1 MTSTETE
8 WPHIAAVEAA
18 KLILAGELGV
28 IEGSRLLADLAHALV
43 PDWTTDQD
51 FVVFGALA
59 SDTDHLPTGTARQYW
74 AADAL
79 AREDR
84 NIARIE
90 ASARSDVL
98 AACRNVIDRFQG
110 PSNEHGASA

>member
-1 MTSTETE
+1 MTSPDTE
-8 WPHIAAVEAA
+8 WSQVAAVEAA

-28 IEGSRLLADLAHALV
+28 IEGCRLLADLAHTLV
-43 PDWTTDQD
+43 PDWVADQD

-59 SDTDHLPTGTARQYW
+59 SETDHLPTGTARQYW

-98 AACRNVIDRFQG
+98 AACRNVINRFQG
-110 PSNEHGASA
+110 PSNERGASA